1 MSNDVLFMFFFFKP
15 KTAYEMRISDWSSD
29 VCSSDLRDIDS
40 IRLQNRTAV
49 DLGNGTLAF
58 GAFYNSKQLFH
69 PIYEVID
76 QKSGDGGIFASLDL
90 AGEVAGLPVELTL
103 GSQARFGTM
112 AALQYVNV
120 SDSRGALT
128 ADARQTARHINSY
141 GEFRIKPIDSLD
153 RKSTRLN

>member
-1 MSNDVLFMFFFFKP
+1 
-15 KTAYEMRISDWSSD
+15 MRISDWSSD
-29 VCSSDLRDIDS
+29 VCSSDLALTTPKLSRPDNITKDQERDIDS

-69 PIYEVID
+69 TLYEVID

-90 AGEVAGLPVELTL
+90 AGEVARLPVDLTL

-120 SDSRGALT
+120 SGRSDERRVGEECRSRW
-128 ADARQTARHINSY
+128 S
-141 GEFRIKPIDSLD
+141 
-153 RKSTRLN
+153 

>member
-1 MSNDVLFMFFFFKP
+1 
-15 KTAYEMRISDWSSD
+15 MRISDWSSD
-29 VCSSDLRDIDS
+29 VCSSDL
-40 IRLQNRTAV
+40 RTAV

-120 SDSRGALT
+120 SGSRGALT
-128 ADARQTARHINSY
+128 ADARQTARTINSY
-141 GEFRIKPIDSLD
+141 TEFRIKPLQNGRAPCGD
-153 RKSTRLN
+153 RVVRNV